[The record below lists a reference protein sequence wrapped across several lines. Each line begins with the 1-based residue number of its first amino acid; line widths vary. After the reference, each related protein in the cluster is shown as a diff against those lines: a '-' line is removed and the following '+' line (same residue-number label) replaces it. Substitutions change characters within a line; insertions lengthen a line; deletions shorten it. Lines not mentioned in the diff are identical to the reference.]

1 MTSLSTQAEVPV
13 ASSPDSREPK
23 RFWIV
28 LFGWSVPLVSGALV
42 GVALRLFFSGTP
54 GEPYHA
60 MMSSFTLLVPILVGA
75 VTVYVAERA
84 GRRSWPYYFFAAA
97 AANALF
103 VIGTMVIRVEGL
115 ICVILAAPLFGVVGG
130 LGGLVM
136 GAVCRWT
143 KWPRHAIYGFAALP
157 LLLGGLEQNLPLPRD
172 VLSVER
178 VYTVAASPEKIW
190 AQLAVAKDIRPDEID
205 TAWMYRIGVPLPSSA
220 VTELADGTE
229 VRHITMGKGIHFD
242 QIAADWQPNRH
253 VRWIYRF
260 TSDSFP
266 PGALDDHVRIG
277 GQYFDVIDTEY
288 KLHKVNAGTELRVTM
303 RYRVSTAFNWYTQP
317 IAEFLVGNFEEA
329 ALRFYTNRAEKS

>member
-1 MTSLSTQAEVPV
+1 M
-13 ASSPDSREPK
+13 ASSPDTLEPH

-28 LFGWSVPLVSGALV
+28 RFGWTVPLISGALV
-42 GVALRLFFSGTP
+42 GVTLRLFFSGTP
-54 GEPYHA
+54 GKPYHA

-75 VTVYVAERA
+75 VTVYLAERA
-84 GRRSWPYYFFAAA
+84 GRRSWSYYFFAAA

-115 ICVILAAPLFGVVGG
+115 ICAVLAVPLFGLVGG
-130 LGGLVM
+130 LGGILM

-143 KWPRHAIYGFAALP
+143 KWPRPAIYSFAALP
-157 LLLGGLEQNLPLPRD
+157 LLLGGLEQNLPLPQD
-172 VLSVER
+172 VRSVDR
-178 VYTVAASPEKIW
+178 ICIVSASPESVWKN
-190 AQLAVAKDIRPDEID
+190 LTVARDIRPDEIG

-220 VTELADGTE
+220 VTELADGTQ
-229 VRHITMGKGIHFD
+229 VRHITMGKGIQFD
-242 QIAADWQPNRH
+242 QIAADWQPNRR

-260 TSDSFP
+260 TNDSFP

-277 GQYFDVIDTEY
+277 GEYFDVIDTEY
-288 KLHKVNAGTELRVTM
+288 VLRKVNAGTELRVTM

-329 ALRFYTNRAEKS
+329 ALRFYTIRAEKS